1 MNSRKLWSPKEDQAW
16 VHDRF
21 DEMDLHDFH
30 GDNVSVMFS
39 YFVFMDA
46 SFLNKLLFLQ
56 LYFQPKR
63 NQGGRFRGR
72 GGGPGGRTRGM
83 GRGNFRGN
91 RSRTYYHESSKNY
104 SYVPKESHSYNDN
117 TKNARHAL
125 PDNGKNRVSKPSRAH
140 YDDVKNH
147 DIVPKESRTYY
158 GDAKSQKNTPR
169 VVRGRGSKRYQ
180 PRLRSNADISSG
192 QNNK

>member
-21 DEMDLHDFH
+21 DEMDAHDFH
-30 GDNVSVMFS
+30 GENVSVTAS
-39 YFVFMDA
+39 FVFMHA

-83 GRGNFRGN
+83 SHGNFRGN
-91 RSRTYYHESSKNY
+91 RSRAYYHDSSKNY
-104 SYVPKESHSYNDN
+104 SYVPKDSYSYHEN

-125 PDNGKNRVSKPSRAH
+125 YDNGKNRVPKPSRAP
-140 YDDVKNH
+140 YDNVRNNDT
-147 DIVPKESRTYY
+147 VPKESRTYY

-169 VVRGRGSKRYQ
+169 VARGRGSKRYQ
-180 PRLRSNADISSG
+180 PRLRSTTDTTSM